1 MSRKIFT
8 HKLFAPFC
16 KTLFVAAIAGSLV
29 PALNAQEIRIKVVN
43 GRNGKPITNEC
54 LNVWIGAMLGQGLLA
69 PTNNEGVIML
79 YLENGEVTADAA
91 SVRACNGNAFV
102 GPNPVPKGADS
113 IFVTGGNYVDCQEW
127 AKVVPGGPLKDA
139 LNRAPSYPIKKIL
152 KSGVSAS
159 NKCGKVRKE
168 AKPGE
173 LIIFERPT
181 TFWERLHE

>member
-1 MSRKIFT
+1 MNGETSTVRLSGLLRKV
-8 HKLFAPFC
+8 LFI
-16 KTLFVAAIAGSLV
+16 AAIASFLV
-29 PALNAQEIRIKVVN
+29 PALHAQEIRIKVVN

-54 LNVWIGAMLGQGLLA
+54 LNVWIGAMMGQGLLA
-69 PTNNEGVIML
+69 PTNKEGVVVL
-79 YLENGEVTADAA
+79 HLGNGEVTADAV

-102 GPNPVPKGADS
+102 GPNPVQRGAES

-127 AKVVPGGPLKDA
+127 AKVVPGGTLRDA
-139 LNRAPSYPIKKIL
+139 LNRAPSYPIRKIL
-152 KSGVSAS
+152 GSGVSAS
-159 NKCGKVRKE
+159 NRCGKFRIE